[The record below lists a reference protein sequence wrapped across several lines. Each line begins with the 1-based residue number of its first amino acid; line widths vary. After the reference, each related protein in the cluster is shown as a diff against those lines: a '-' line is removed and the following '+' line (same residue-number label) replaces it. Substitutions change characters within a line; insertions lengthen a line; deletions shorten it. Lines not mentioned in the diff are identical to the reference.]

1 MNIFQMMRLYFDIEK
16 IEVHDDRMAEIY
28 KRKSAKHSPA
38 GPMPSLPDS
47 DPGDLVVDIS
57 IST

>member
-1 MNIFQMMRLYFDIEK
+1 MKRLYFDIEK

-38 GPMPSLPDS
+38 GTLPSLPDS